1 MRMLES
7 VIQSPH
13 IMVQK
18 SHKDDLL
25 VVDFSPF
32 NLFYLDNSYSLYS
45 NAVRT
50 IHMWTPLL
58 GLPKWVI

>member
-18 SHKDDLL
+18 SHKNDLL
-25 VVDFSPF
+25 VFDFSPF
-32 NLFYLDNSYSLYS
+32 ILFYLDNSYSLYS
-45 NAVRT
+45 NAVIT
-50 IHMWTPLL
+50 VNM
-58 GLPKWVI
+58 

>member
-25 VVDFSPF
+25 VVDFFPF
-32 NLFYLDNSYSLYS
+32 Y
-45 NAVRT
+45 
-50 IHMWTPLL
+50 WLL
-58 GLPKWVI
+58 RDSKQSVGTEDSVSQPT